1 MVFLAGI
8 PLFYMELALGQYY
21 RKGAVTTWGRICPLF
36 KGIGYCVVMIAFY
49 TDFFYNVI
57 IAYALHY
64 FYSSFTT
71 VLPWST
77 CSNDYNSVAC
87 YEPNSWMDQSTTCA
101 NSEHFVTNSSYY
113 APVSAAEEY
122 FYKKFLGLHSKKDP
136 VAHVTQ
142 GITDLGEI
150 QWEIVV
156 CLILVYF
163 ICYFS
168 LWKGIKMSGKVNTY
182 FFKQLQTMVSGCMVY
197 RNFPICC
204 ALNSFCSGCY
214 PPGMGKGHQILFKT
228 QFGNAQS
235 SKRLARCCNAS
246 FLFPWSWFWCFNGV
260 FILQ

>member
-87 YEPNSWMDQSTTCA
+87 YEPNSWMDQSTKCA
-101 NSEHFVTNSSYY
+101 SSEHFITNSTYY

-136 VAHVTQ
+136 LPHVAQ
-142 GITDLGEI
+142 GITTLGDI

-156 CLILVYF
+156 CLILVYL

-168 LWKGIKMSGKVNTY
+168 LWKGIKMSGKVSCFAKSFYYIAIKGRLVHCY
-182 FFKQLQTMVSGCMVY
+182 FPLCRTFD
-197 RNFPICC
+197 
-204 ALNSFCSGCY
+204 SFCSWRHTSWLGER
-214 PPGMGKGHQILFKT
+214 HQILFEAK
-228 QFGNAQS
+228 FGKFEEA
-235 SKRLARCCNAS
+235 
-246 FLFPWSWFWCFNGV
+246 
-260 FILQ
+260 